1 MACFVVIRYAE
12 IGIKGGNRR
21 FFERKLAENVKL
33 LAGLSPEIRFGSLL
47 ARARP
52 SRKLTAALSS
62 IPGIANFSYAVSCRP
77 DVKSIEKALVS
88 EAKKLDF
95 RTFRITASRS
105 DKSFPMNSMELNRK
119 LAGVVWKMR
128 KKVDLKNPDA
138 EFFVEV
144 GTDTALV
151 YGEKIKGMGG
161 VPVGTA
167 GKAVCMLSGGIDSPV
182 AAVRMM
188 KRGCKVIFMH
198 FYTQKDRSKLTDI
211 VKVLKKFQGP
221 CKLYFI
227 PFREAQNEIIVSC
240 PDKYRMLLYRRV
252 MLRISEKILL
262 KENAKAFVTGDSLSQ
277 VASQT
282 MQNLRCIY
290 TASSYPV
297 LAPLIGMDKQ
307 EIVDEAKRIGTYDA
321 SIRKYQDC
329 CSFMVAKHPETRAD
343 LVAVEDIEKA
353 LDMDSLV
360 SKAMKGKE
368 VVKV

>member
-1 MACFVVIRYAE
+1 MVRFVVIRYAE

-21 FFERKLAENVKL
+21 FFERKLVENVKL
-33 LAGLSPEIRFGSLL
+33 LAGLDATIRFGSLL

-62 IPGIANFSYAVSCRP
+62 IPGIANFSYTVSCRP
-77 DVKSIEKALVS
+77 EIREIEKALVS
-88 EAKKLDF
+88 EARKLDF

-105 DKSFPMNSMELNRK
+105 DKSFHLNSMELNMK
-119 LAGVVWKMR
+119 LAGVIWKMR
-128 KKVDLKNPDA
+128 KKVDLEKPEA

-144 GTDTALV
+144 GKNEALV
-151 YGEKIKGMGG
+151 YGEKLRGMGG

-188 KRGCKVIFMH
+188 KRGCKVIFAH
-198 FYTQKDRSKLTDI
+198 FYTQKDRGKIVDI
-211 VKVLKKFQGP
+211 IKELKKFQGS

-252 MLRISEKILL
+252 MLRISEKLLL

-282 MQNLRCIY
+282 MHNLRCIY
-290 TASSYPV
+290 TASTYPV

-307 EIVDEAKRIGTYDA
+307 EIVDEAKRIGTYGA

-329 CSFMVAKHPETRAD
+329 CSFMVAKHPETRASLAD
-343 LVAVEDIEKA
+343 VEDIEKK
-353 LDMDSLV
+353 LDIDSLV

-368 VVKV
+368 VVRV